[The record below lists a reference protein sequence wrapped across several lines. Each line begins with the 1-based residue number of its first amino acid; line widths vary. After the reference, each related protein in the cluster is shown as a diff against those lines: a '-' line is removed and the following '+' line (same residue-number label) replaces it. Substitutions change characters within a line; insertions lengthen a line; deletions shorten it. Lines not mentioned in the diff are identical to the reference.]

1 MWFSICGATVTL
13 PLRQKCSC
21 KRKAT
26 FISTRI
32 PSQHLGFL
40 ATVIHLVSGDVAE
53 FHSKGTGLSMEA
65 AGLLVIVIT
74 FAKHFLNE

>member
-1 MWFSICGATVTL
+1 MWFIICGGTVTL
-13 PLRQKCSC
+13 PLRHKCPY
-21 KRKAT
+21 KREAT

-53 FHSKGTGLSMEA
+53 FHSKGTGLS
-65 AGLLVIVIT
+65 LWRQLVYWS
-74 FAKHFLNE
+74 L